1 MNNIREQIKDKKRIV
16 VKIGSSSLQHAETG
30 DLDYIRLEKLV
41 RELCD
46 ISNQGKEVVLVTSG
60 AIAAGKQGSAFKDY
74 GGADSGRIHGDQAG
88 LFRHRPGKT
97 DDDLPEAFCGVQ
109 SGGSTD
115 PDDEKYHRGQ
125 SEPLQCP

>member
-30 DLDYIRLEKLV
+30 DLDYTRLEKLV

-60 AIAAGKQGSAFKDY
+60 AIAAGKQAV
-74 GGADSGRIHGDQAG
+74 H
-88 LFRHRPGKT
+88 LKT